1 MCTEFD
7 ECTFVRIAQLLQRYF
22 FLKYESRKIRVS
34 FASVTKNFDI
44 ISILIGPGNGKQ
56 TGVYSLTTKQTR
68 YPVVDVFPDH
78 FDLCCL
84 VGFFYR
90 LSSD

>member
-1 MCTEFD
+1 MFKVVFT
-7 ECTFVRIAQLLQRYF
+7 IA
-22 FLKYESRKIRVS
+22 
-34 FASVTKNFDI
+34 TKNFNI

-56 TGVYSLTTKQTR
+56 TGVDCITTKQTR
-68 YPVVDVFPDH
+68 FPVVDIFPDH